1 MNKKTKTVTKQEA
14 DAYRYI
20 GPALKPNT
28 SIFCPRK
35 YMAQVT
41 AHYLHKLFG
50 SESSV
55 YYEKTY
61 YGRWWNG
68 TTYVIREER
77 PKVTVESKQ
86 RLTYYNGLK
95 TYPEDKKVTIY
106 NFQDVF
112 TLAPQRSLTTYLQK
126 IKKGK

>member
-1 MNKKTKTVTKQEA
+1 MNRKTKTVTKQEA
-14 DAYRYI
+14 NAYRYV

-28 SIFCPRK
+28 AIFCPRK

-50 SESSV
+50 SDSSV
-55 YYEKTY
+55 YYEKTHY
-61 YGRWWNG
+61 SEYWTG
-68 TTYVIREER
+68 TTYVIHKEY
-77 PKVTVESKQ
+77 PKVTVERKQ
-86 RLTYYNGLK
+86 HLAYLNDLK
-95 TYPEDKKVTIY
+95 TYPEDLKVTIY